1 MTLRIAATLTLALGV
16 TALLGFLHLLG
27 IGPFASAPQRHMR
40 AMKDRATAPAAVE
53 AVSLAYFESLPFR
66 RPLAE
71 YAAIERRGVVVEGY
85 IKHMLRAPDD
95 DTHLEVTA
103 TPPTPAV
110 PMAYV
115 TAEITP
121 QWHRG
126 ARRWSFESLRA
137 AFRAASWGG
146 ATVWP
151 EPARRVRLTGWLLN
165 DFDFDLRRP
174 DLSREP
180 GVLRVSGWELH
191 PVTKIEIWD
200 DARAAFVEVPR

>member
-1 MTLRIAATLTLALGV
+1 
-16 TALLGFLHLLG
+16 
-27 IGPFASAPQRHMR
+27 MR
-40 AMKDRATAPAAVE
+40 AMKDRAAAPAVVE
-53 AVSLAYFESLPFR
+53 AVSLSTFDSLAYR

-71 YAAIERRGVVVEGY
+71 YAGIERRGVVIEGY

-103 TPPTPAV
+103 TPPVAGG

-126 ARRWSFESLRA
+126 AKHWSFESLRA

-146 ATVWP
+146 ATLWSD
-151 EPARRVRLTGWLLN
+151 PARRVRLTGWLLY
-165 DFDFDLRRP
+165 DFDFDPRRP
-174 DLSREP
+174 DLTREP
-180 GVLRVSGWELH
+180 AAQRVSGWELH
-191 PVTKIEIWD
+191 PVTRIEIWD
-200 DARAAFVEVPR
+200 EARAAFVEVPR